1 MNSHIDFKETSR
13 LLNGYGS
20 EAITSCS
27 SSSNSSSSSS
37 SSSSC
42 RSSGSGSGKSVPWM
56 QRRRSATFCFVGLVA
71 AAVVGI
77 AALSSTQEGVIIYS
91 SSLWSQKEMFSGKV
105 PNALVPAVL
114 SDVGDTLKL
123 KVYNDD
129 YEKSPASLGIYYKW
143 SYNLEPG
150 RDRKRKEPWTRG
162 MHNLRSWSIRK
173 SPSDQSRN
181 RYPSKLISWQK
192 TTS

>member
-20 EAITSCS
+20 EAITSC
-27 SSSNSSSSSS
+27 SSNSSSSSS

-150 RDRKRKEPWTRG
+150 RNNHLEISLED
-162 MHNLRSWSIRK
+162 S
-173 SPSDQSRN
+173 SRCVFVSLFTCTLVFSS
-181 RYPSKLISWQK
+181 RWL
-192 TTS
+192 TTFVVIFYYLD